1 MKKKLFVII
10 ALLLACACCVAWYF
24 MKDRDDARQLL
35 PEDATSVLVFEPLEL
50 LDGLGLGASDL
61 DIVPTDVKNLI
72 ESVDLTKPIYVFDT
86 RTSGRGVC
94 LCLRDADKFM
104 DSGAALG
111 FTSERNGE
119 SKWMTG
125 RNSICLTDGRKALLM
140 ITPQPDSDA
149 IRPAMQKLMT
159 QGKREAPLLRS
170 LGDKG
175 FLRLTTTLDKL
186 PAEFRRTLPAG
197 FDPTQ
202 ARLNASW
209 SIGSKNITLSAE
221 LQTPE
226 PLLGDEFLRPVK
238 GNLSDLAPAQPFLS
252 FCINISGEKLIELIR
267 KQPELRTALLGLNMM
282 LDADMMLSAIDGDVS
297 IVVPTPSLG
306 KPDVLIT
313 ATLKDTDFLQNAN
326 DWDKVRKLSSTDFV
340 ASYEGIDTYFGVRN
354 GLLYV
359 TTSQELAECACEKS
373 YASMPLLKGKR
384 MSAFINVGQIIKAYP
399 PLRMAL
405 IAMPQLGEALNAID
419 GVAFSADTPQSL
431 EVSVTTEKPVKDI
444 VKNLKTLLKGK

>member
-10 ALLLACACCVAWYF
+10 ALLLACACCAAWYF

-125 RNSICLTDGRKALLM
+125 SNSICLTDGRKALFM

-159 QGKREAPLLRS
+159 QGKREAPLLRD
-170 LGDKG
+170 LGDKAVHHVDKALAFSRRDPLHARALLLHAQIIEQREQQRHAAPG
-175 FLRLTTTLDKL
+175 VVIARAVVAVAGMAAAEDDAVGPALERAQDEQRIDTARARHADDLHFGGIGKPVRPRQVGARVRAPVAAEGDDLRL
-186 PAEFRRTLPAG
+186 PALF
-197 FDPTQ
+197 
-202 ARLNASW
+202 
-209 SIGSKNITLSAE
+209 
-221 LQTPE
+221 
-226 PLLGDEFLRPVK
+226 V
-238 GNLSDLAPAQPFLS
+238 FLS
-252 FCINISGEKLIELIR
+252 YRHSASTSAMIS
-267 KQPELRTALLGLNMM
+267 LL
-282 LDADMMLSAIDGDVS
+282 
-297 IVVPTPSLG
+297 
-306 KPDVLIT
+306 
-313 ATLKDTDFLQNAN
+313 
-326 DWDKVRKLSSTDFV
+326 
-340 ASYEGIDTYFGVRN
+340 
-354 GLLYV
+354 
-359 TTSQELAECACEKS
+359 
-373 YASMPLLKGKR
+373 
-384 MSAFINVGQIIKAYP
+384 
-399 PLRMAL
+399 
-405 IAMPQLGEALNAID
+405 
-419 GVAFSADTPQSL
+419 
-431 EVSVTTEKPVKDI
+431 EKPFRSIAPDGHVTVHAPQPWHTASLTCATRLI
-444 VKNLKTLLKGK
+444 LTVRSGILNSLSTYVIAP